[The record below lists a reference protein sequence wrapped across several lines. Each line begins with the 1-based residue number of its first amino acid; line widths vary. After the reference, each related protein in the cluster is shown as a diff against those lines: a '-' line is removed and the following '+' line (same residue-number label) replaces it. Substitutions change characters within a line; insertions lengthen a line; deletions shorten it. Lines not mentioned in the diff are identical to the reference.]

1 MYKCAGDLN
10 LSQIQTQD
18 FVQNEVQAWIRM
30 KLKECKSPQEQ
41 TYLRKYLK

>member
-10 LSQIQTQD
+10 LSRIQTQD

-41 TYLRKYLK
+41 TTLENI